1 MDGKVNVILSDR
13 EAAACETFRRGL
25 EEGSGEKW
33 TVWACVSNKGRSR
46 GYNIIRYFKYLFFP
60 LAVYRKRKR
69 FGKMFA
75 WQVFYAVGFGFYDR
89 LLGGRAD
96 NLIVGKNL
104 IYRPKGGWVGRL
116 YLKWLQYAAGRGR
129 KELYLVSSRTYRTYL
144 EEQVGVESNRLEAMP
159 FGKEDFTQTEE
170 AKLPRKENPDWPAG
184 SYLLALGRSNR
195 DYDWLV
201 KALEGTGRKLHIIS
215 DEYHPARLPGNVRV
229 SNNLSGLQVL
239 PSLRDAAALVF
250 PIDDGR
256 LDAGE
261 TVLLMG
267 FMFAKPVIVT
277 GPSCLAADYLRDGR
291 NGLVVEKDAGG
302 AALQSALAR
311 LETEPGLA
319 DRLGTAART
328 EYEAKYSEEE
338 YGRRVGA
345 WMRNLV
351 AHPGTGSVSGQAPQG
366 RTSEEPAS

>member
-1 MDGKVNVILSDR
+1 MDGRVNVILSDR
-13 EAAACETFRRGL
+13 EAAACETFRKGL

-46 GYNIIRYFKYLFFP
+46 GYNVIRYFKYLFFP
-60 LAVYRKRKR
+60 LEVYRKRKR
-69 FGKMFA
+69 FAKMFA

-96 NLIVGKNL
+96 NLVLGKNL

-116 YLKWLQYAAGRGR
+116 YLKWLKYAAGRGR
-129 KELYLVSSRTYRTYL
+129 KELYLVSSQAYQSYL
-144 EEQVGVESNRLEAMP
+144 EEQVGVESNRIKAMP
-159 FGKEDFTQTEE
+159 FGKEDFSRTEE
-170 AKLPRKENPDWPAG
+170 AGAPRKENPDWPAG

-201 KALEGTGRKLHIIS
+201 DALEGTGRKLHIIS
-215 DEYHPARLPGNVRV
+215 DEYRPARLPENVRV
-229 SNNLSGLQVL
+229 SNDLSGLQVL
-239 PSLRDAAALVF
+239 PSLRDAAAMVF

-267 FMFAKPVIVT
+267 FMLAKPVIVT
-277 GPSCLAADYLRDGR
+277 GPSCLAADYLRDGQ
-291 NGLVVEKDAGG
+291 NGLVVEKDADGTS
-302 AALQSALAR
+302 LKTALAR
-311 LETEPGLA
+311 LDAEPGLA
-319 DRLGTAART
+319 AHLGTAARA

-338 YGRRVGA
+338 YGRRVGT
-345 WMRNLV
+345 WIRNLV
-351 AHPGTGSVSGQAPQG
+351 QAAPTQNG
-366 RTSEEPAS
+366 ETP

>member
-1 MDGKVNVILSDR
+1 MDGRTNVILSDR
-13 EAAACETFRRGL
+13 EAAACETFRKGL

-46 GYNIIRYFKYLFFP
+46 GYNAIRYFKYLFFP
-60 LAVYRKRKR
+60 LAVYRKRKQ
-69 FGKMFA
+69 FAKIFA

-96 NLIVGKNL
+96 NLVVGKNL
-104 IYRPKGGWVGRL
+104 IYRPKGGRVGRL
-116 YLKWLQYAAGRGR
+116 YLKWLEYAAGRGR
-129 KELYLVSSRTYRTYL
+129 RELYLVSSQAYQGYL
-144 EEQVGVESNRLEAMP
+144 EEQVGVESNRLKAMP
-159 FGKEDFTQTEE
+159 FGKEDFTQAQE
-170 AKLPRKENPDWPAG
+170 AKAPRRENPDWPAG

-201 KALEGTGRKLHIIS
+201 KALEGTDRKLHIIS
-215 DEYHPARLPGNVRV
+215 DEYHPARLPKNVRV
-229 SNNLSGLQVL
+229 SSNLSGLQVL

-250 PIDDGR
+250 PIGDGR

-277 GPSCLAADYLRDGR
+277 GPSCLATDYLRDGR
-291 NGLVVEKDAGG
+291 NGLVVEKDPDG
-302 AALQSALAR
+302 ASLNAALAR
-311 LETEPGLA
+311 LDNEPELA
-319 DRLGTAART
+319 ARLGAAARA
-328 EYEAKYSEEE
+328 EYEARYSEEE

-345 WMRNLV
+345 WIRTL
-351 AHPGTGSVSGQAPQG
+351 AQASPTEAGTP
-366 RTSEEPAS
+366 